1 MTHNTESDSA
11 TTADTVASANASA
24 GPARDQS
31 SVPNCLPDDEAQ
43 PRAPHPTTGPRN
55 AAIDWGDVIISAA
68 LLIIFIAAF
77 VNALQWE
84 AIAALFPK
92 LATGIG
98 AVLSAAFLVRS
109 ILGQRK
115 KAGSTGS
122 TLARRSETTEASGL
136 TGEGDELG
144 ADQAE
149 SERAFFALLSLRD
162 WLVSLACFAAFFI
175 SLYVLGLYVTSL
187 LFTTGY
193 LKFQARSSWR
203 FSVIYAIVLTAAL
216 YGLFGYALKLPVPE
230 GLFGLSGL

>member
-11 TTADTVASANASA
+11 TTADTAAPAHASA
-24 GPARDQS
+24 GPAPDRLPAS
-31 SVPNCLPDDEAQ
+31 NGLPDDEVQ
-43 PRAPHPTTGPRN
+43 PRAPHPITGPGN
-55 AAIDWGDVIISAA
+55 AAIDWGDVTISAA

-92 LATGIG
+92 LATGVG

-115 KAGSTGS
+115 TAGSTP
-122 TLARRSETTEASGL
+122 ARQSEITETSGL
-136 TGEGDELG
+136 TEEDDELG

-149 SERAFFALLSLRD
+149 SERAFFASLSLRD

-230 GLFGLSGL
+230 GLLGLSGL

>member
-11 TTADTVASANASA
+11 TTADTAASANTSA
-24 GPARDQS
+24 APAPDQLP
-31 SVPNCLPDDEAQ
+31 VPNGVPDHETQ
-43 PRAPHPTTGPRN
+43 PRAPHPVTKPGR
-55 AAIDWGDVIISAA
+55 AAIDRGDVTISAA

-77 VNALQWE
+77 VNAQQWE

-98 AVLSAAFLVRS
+98 AVLSGAFLVRS
-109 ILGQRK
+109 LVGKRQTAESTPERK
-115 KAGSTGS
+115 P
-122 TLARRSETTEASGL
+122 ETTEPSAATDESA
-136 TGEGDELG
+136 ELG

-149 SERAFFALLSLRD
+149 SERAFFASLSLRD

-175 SLYVLGLYVTSL
+175 SLYALGLYVTSL
-187 LFTTGY
+187 LFTIGY
-193 LKFQARSSWR
+193 LKFQARSSSR

>member
-11 TTADTVASANASA
+11 TTADTAPSANTSA
-24 GPARDQS
+24 GPAPDQLP
-31 SVPNCLPDDEAQ
+31 VPNGVPDHETQ
-43 PRAPHPTTGPRN
+43 LRAPHPITKPGR
-55 AAIDWGDVIISAA
+55 AAIDWGDVTISAA

-77 VNALQWE
+77 VNAQQWE

-98 AVLSAAFLVRS
+98 AVLSGAFLVRS
-109 ILGQRK
+109 LVGK
-115 KAGSTGS
+115 
-122 TLARRSETTEASGL
+122 RRTAENAPERQPETTEPSAATDESA
-136 TGEGDELG
+136 ELG

-149 SERAFFALLSLRD
+149 SERAFFASLSLRD

-175 SLYVLGLYVTSL
+175 SLYALGLYVTSL
-187 LFTTGY
+187 LFTIGY